1 MDIRKKIKEKL
12 EEKSKVEKIFFSIVS
27 TAILVF
33 SIYLSAYIDQ
43 VLSSKFKNF
52 SNITWI
58 ESLFG
63 LLKNKNQVTIFL
75 LFELIGLSVIVF
87 LFFSDLK
94 GYQSKLV
101 EITPEILIPE
111 SSGQGQF
118 GTARFAKEEEI
129 EKEFEVNILNSND
142 EIIKKLLKGGEAD
155 QAIIK
160 DMKIETEGGE
170 ED

>member
-52 SNITWI
+52 SKIPWI
-58 ESLFG
+58 ESLVG
-63 LLKNKNQVTIFL
+63 LVTNRKQLTIFI
-75 LFELIGLSVIVF
+75 FLIMLGIIFVIVIF
-87 LFFSDLK
+87 NSFGTEKSRTM
-94 GYQSKLV
+94 
-101 EITPEILIPE
+101 EITPNIKIPV
-111 SSGQGQF
+111 SAGQGQF
-118 GTARFAKEEEI
+118 GTARFLSESEIDKEI
-129 EKEFEVNILNSND
+129 AYFMIDPKD
-142 EIIKKLLKGGEAD
+142 PKIKKLIEGGEAD
-155 QAIIK
+155 IK
-160 DMKIETEGGE
+160 EIQEKPKEYFDL